1 MLGCLFCFVISVVEW
16 FLVSKRTTAITRSS
30 RWVGVLVMLEL
41 LLALGTGYVVFVQQN
56 LPALIACA
64 IGGGVGAEFARRWA

>member
-30 RWVGVLVMLEL
+30 AWVGVLVASEL

-56 LPALIACA
+56 LLALIACA
-64 IGGGVGAEFARRWA
+64 IGGGVGAELARRWA

>member
-16 FLVSKRTTAITRSS
+16 FLVSKRTTAITKSS
-30 RWVGVLVMLEL
+30 KWVGVLVASEL

-64 IGGGVGAEFARRWA
+64 IGGGVGAEIARRWA

>member
-16 FLVSKRTTAITRSS
+16 FLVSKRTTAITKSS
-30 RWVGVLVMLEL
+30 KWVGVLVASEL

-64 IGGGVGAEFARRWA
+64 IGGGIGAELARRWA

>member
-16 FLVSKRTTAITRSS
+16 VLVSKRTTAITRLSP
-30 RWVGVLVMLEL
+30 WVGVWVTLEL

-56 LPALIACA
+56 IPALIACA
-64 IGGGVGAEFARRWA
+64 IGGGIGAELARRWA